1 MMDALLAAQVKAGN
15 ELDRSAFVVLAAI
28 VTDFQVRDRNG
39 NGRPDIAYGL
49 ADGTLVA
56 LLR

>member
-1 MMDALLAAQVKAGN
+1 LGGI
-15 ELDRSAFVVLAAI
+15 EHHAAI